1 MSVGFMKYK
10 SFVCYRSKRKM
21 DYDDSR
27 WTKRRRVKMKVQEH
41 LKFLE
46 SCHNDEDIVP
56 TNMDF
61 IASEEELESHGSNNS
76 NDKQICG
83 HHSEEL
89 SQSDEES
96 HSEVVSKH
104 SFEATNDQ
112 TDSESTV
119 DKSDPCS
126 FSDIRRK
133 LGDWSVNHNISHSA
147 LSELLH
153 L

>member
-1 MSVGFMKYK
+1 
-10 SFVCYRSKRKM
+10 M

-46 SCHNDEDIVP
+46 DCHNDEDIVP

-61 IASEEELESHGSNNS
+61 IASEEELASHGNNNS
-76 NDKQICG
+76 NDRQICG

-89 SQSDEES
+89 GSQSDEES

-104 SFEATNDQ
+104 SFEATM
-112 TDSESTV
+112 
-119 DKSDPCS
+119 
-126 FSDIRRK
+126 IRLIRK
-133 LGDWSVNHNISHSA
+133 AQLTNPTLVA
-147 LSELLH
+147 LVTLQGNWETGQ
-153 L
+153 